1 MIKVSVY
8 YPNDSGATFDWG
20 YYMNN
25 HTPLLQERLGCRT
38 EVAKGISDTDP
49 NAAPMYIA
57 VTDLYFDTVAEV
69 HEGFKAH
76 GREILGDIAN
86 YTKIKPKF
94 IISETM
100 LPSVGN
106 RAVSSSGSD

>member
-1 MIKVSVY
+1 
-8 YPNDSGATFDWG
+8 
-20 YYMNN
+20 MNN